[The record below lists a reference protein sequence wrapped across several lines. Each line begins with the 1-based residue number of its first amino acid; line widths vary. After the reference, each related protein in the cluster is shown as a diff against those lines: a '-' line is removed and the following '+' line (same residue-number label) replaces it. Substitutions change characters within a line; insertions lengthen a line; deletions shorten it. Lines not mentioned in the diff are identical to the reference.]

1 MAFDV
6 PSIPNSS
13 AFPANIVDASTNTQR
28 LPTKALDQN
37 DFLQLLVAQITTQDP
52 LNPKSDI
59 EMIPQM
65 VSFSQLAQSQSMQ
78 ADIASL
84 RNEQATLRASALLG
98 LTVQL
103 QADSSTQ
110 VVGTVSAVQMVEGT
124 PKLVVNGHA
133 YGLEQ
138 VISVMP
144 PPTTADT
151 TPVSSSSELVP
162 NPDRTTATP

>member
-1 MAFDV
+1 MAFDI
-6 PSIPNSS
+6 PAIPNNS
-13 AFPANIVDASTNTQR
+13 AFPSSVVDASTLNGR
-28 LPTKALDQN
+28 MPTKALDQQ
-37 DFLQLLVAQITTQDP
+37 DFLKLLVAQITTQDP

-65 VSFSQLAQSQSMQ
+65 VSFSTLAQSQSMQ
-78 ADIASL
+78 SDIALL
-84 RNEQATLRASALLG
+84 RTEQATLRASALLG

-103 QADSSTQ
+103 QADSQTQ

-144 PPTTADT
+144 PPPAVVTPTPANPPQPSSPAPTTT
-151 TPVSSSSELVP
+151 TP
-162 NPDRTTATP
+162 

>member
-6 PSIPNSS
+6 PAIPNNS
-13 AFPANIVDASTNTQR
+13 AFPSSVVDASTLNGR
-28 LPTKALDQN
+28 MPTKALDQQ
-37 DFLQLLVAQITTQDP
+37 DFLKLLVAQITTQDP

-65 VSFSQLAQSQSMQ
+65 VSFSTLAQSQSMQ
-78 ADIASL
+78 SDIALL
-84 RNEQATLRASALLG
+84 RTEQATLRASALLG

-103 QADSSTQ
+103 QADSQTQ

-144 PPTTADT
+144 PPPAVVTPAPSNPPPPSSPAPTTT
-151 TPVSSSSELVP
+151 TP
-162 NPDRTTATP
+162 

>member
-6 PSIPNSS
+6 PSIPNTS
-13 AFPANIVDASTNTQR
+13 AFPSSVLDASTVNQR
-28 LPTKALDQN
+28 IPVKALDQT
-37 DFLQLLVAQITTQDP
+37 DFLKLLVAQITTQDP

-65 VSFSQLAQSQSMQ
+65 VSFSTLAQSQSMQ
-78 ADIASL
+78 SDIALL
-84 RNEQATLRASALLG
+84 RTEQATARASALLG

-103 QADSSTQ
+103 QADSQTQ

-124 PKLVVNGHA
+124 PKLVVNGQA
-133 YGLEQ
+133 YGLDQ

-144 PPTTADT
+144 PPPAVVTPAPSSSPQLFHPASTTT
-151 TPVSSSSELVP
+151 TP
-162 NPDRTTATP
+162 

>member
-1 MAFDV
+1 MAFDI
-6 PSIPNSS
+6 PSIPNTS
-13 AFPANIVDASTNTQR
+13 AFPDSIQDVSTAGQR
-28 LPTKALDQN
+28 LPTKALDQA
-37 DFLQLLVAQITTQDP
+37 DFLKLLVAQITTQDP

-65 VSFSQLAQSQSMQ
+65 VSFSTLAQSQSMQ
-78 ADIASL
+78 SDIASL
-84 RNEQATLRASALLG
+84 RTEQATLRASALLG

-103 QADSSTQ
+103 QADRQTQ

-124 PKLVVNGHA
+124 PKLVVDGHA

-144 PPTTADT
+144 PPVAVPTPVPSSPSPASNADSTT
-151 TPVSSSSELVP
+151 TP
-162 NPDRTTATP
+162 